1 MANRNR
7 DAKPL
12 VHLVTIA
19 MIIAVLA
26 LAAKDQDSG
35 RFAKLAGGH
44 AGPASEGAGE
54 VALVGEAEHERHLCL
69 RVVV

>member
-12 VHLVTIA
+12 IHLVTIA
-19 MIIAVLA
+19 MIIAVLVM
-26 LAAKDQDSG
+26 AAKDQGSG
-35 RFAKLAGGH
+35 RFSKFAGGH
-44 AGPASEGAGE
+44 AGPAPEGAGE
-54 VALVGEAEHERHLCL
+54 VALVGKTEHERDLGL